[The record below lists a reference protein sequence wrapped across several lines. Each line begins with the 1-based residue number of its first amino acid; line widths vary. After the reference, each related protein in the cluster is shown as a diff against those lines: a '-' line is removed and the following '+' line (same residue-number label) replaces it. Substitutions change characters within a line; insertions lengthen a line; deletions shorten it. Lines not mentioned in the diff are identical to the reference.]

1 MDNSWSRW
9 FPLPL
14 LINHELQ
21 LFVVF
26 PPSRFSSF
34 CCCCCWNRE
43 EDKRSEVVL
52 KSIISKGGSR
62 AQDGRERKPMGNLK
76 LYNLLRCAV
85 GVKQGITVLKRKK
98 RRQGKNSTRA
108 LPQPYTFW
116 RERYLW
122 KPFNWTKS
130 RNTIIKD
137 KRHIYNYLKWENTNE
152 IELMLVLRSPF
163 SVGVGQGPEKR
174 RKLQVQGLCQV
185 CLDDLEFKLLPCRYH
200 HP

>member
-1 MDNSWSRW
+1 MNNSWSRW
-9 FPLPL
+9 FPFPL
-14 LINHELQ
+14 LINHKLQ
-21 LFVVF
+21 LLVF
-26 PPSRFSSF
+26 PPSRFLSF
-34 CCCCCWNRE
+34 CCCCWNRE
-43 EDKRSEVVL
+43 EDRRSEVVL

-62 AQDGRERKPMGNLK
+62 TQRMVERKETNGQFKIVQPLK
-76 LYNLLRCAV
+76 VCCGGQARDNC
-85 GVKQGITVLKRKK
+85 VKKKEKKARKELN
-98 RRQGKNSTRA
+98 QSPSQ
-108 LPQPYTFW
+108 LYTFW

-130 RNTIIKD
+130 WNTIIKD

-185 CLDDLEFKLLPCRYH
+185 CLDDLEFKLLPHRYH